1 MATMRHD
8 GRMADRHRP
17 LGFELGYQRA
27 AAGSA
32 LVTLGATRVLCAAA
46 ISEVVPRWMRGSGRG
61 WVTAEYSMLPSSSGE
76 RVRRERRGAGGRTME
91 IQRLIGRSLRAV
103 TNLDLLGERTVTVDC
118 DVIDA
123 DGGTRTASITGAA
136 LALHRALAGLK
147 LKEHPMSGLVSA
159 VSVGVVGGEPLLDLD
174 YKEDSSAAV
183 DMNVVMDEEGK
194 FIEVQGTGEEY
205 SFSREQLDRLL
216 DLAAGGCLVFAA
228 MQREALGL

>member
-1 MATMRHD
+1 MAKMRHD
-8 GRMADRHRP
+8 GRMVNKHRP
-17 LGFELGYQRA
+17 LSFELGYQRA

-46 ISEVVPRWMRGSGRG
+46 ISEDVPGWMRGSGKG
-61 WVTAEYSMLPSSSGE
+61 WVTGEYSMLPSSSGE

-91 IQRLIGRSLRAV
+91 IQRLIGRSLRSV
-103 TNLDLLGERTVTVDC
+103 VNLKLLGERTVTVDC

-136 LALHRALAGLK
+136 LALHQALAGLK
-147 LKEHPMSGLVSA
+147 LPEHPMIGLVSA
-159 VSVGVVGGEPLLDLD
+159 ISVGVVDGEPVLDLD
-174 YKEDSSAAV
+174 YKEDSAAAV
-183 DMNVVMDEEGK
+183 DMNVVMDEAGK
-194 FIEVQGTGEEY
+194 YIEVQGTGEEY

-216 DLAAGGCLVFAA
+216 DLAAGGCEAFAV